1 MGEGKR
7 GQAGVIAAVRSL
19 TCTAARTLSL
29 MRANDPVLD
38 DLKEVVV
45 EKAAEQ
51 GTYDEFLQCLPAD
64 EPRYAVFDFEY
75 EKPGEGMRNK
85 ITFFAW

>member
-1 MGEGKR
+1 
-7 GQAGVIAAVRSL
+7 
-19 TCTAARTLSL
+19 